1 MKSAVLLLAVLVAGA
16 ATAAAEPPP
25 PRIGLFVVDL
35 HGIVPLFPNDSPQ
48 LADSR
53 GLNLA
58 ELPGHGFGGTL
69 GAHVYLLR
77 WRAITFGVG
86 GEIAFARA
94 HQQPGAPNDTGLR
107 PVSERFVSAAPQLSF
122 NFGTGRG
129 WSYLSGGIG
138 QSLWSLHPDGAAEL
152 TADQERLKT
161 INYGGG
167 ARWFAKKHLAFSL
180 DVRFYA
186 IDPGAPLGGLP
197 GSPRT
202 TLVSI
207 GAGISVK

>member
-1 MKSAVLLLAVLVAGA
+1 MKPALLIVAVLLAGS
-16 ATAAAEPPP
+16 ATASAQPPV
-25 PRIGLFVVDL
+25 PRIGPFVIDL
-35 HGIVPLFPNDSPQ
+35 HGIVPLFPKDSAQ

-53 GLNLA
+53 GLVLA
-58 ELPGHGFGGTL
+58 ELPGRGFGGTV
-69 GAHVYLLR
+69 GAHVYLLK
-77 WRAITFGVG
+77 WRAITFGIG
-86 GEIAFARA
+86 GEVAVARA
-94 HQQPGAPNDTGLR
+94 HQQPDASLEAGLR
-107 PVSERFVSAAPQLSF
+107 PVTERFVTAAPQLSF
-122 NFGTGRG
+122 NFGGARG

-138 QSLWSLHPDGAAEL
+138 QSLWSVHPDDAPEL
-152 TADQERLKT
+152 LADQERLRT

-186 IDPGAPLGGLP
+186 IDPGSSFGGFP